1 MGKVRL
7 GRKVKFCGVFWA
19 VDNSTCQDTSA
30 EQEEALPSRIG
41 LVRCVAK

>member
-19 VDNSTCQDTSA
+19 LDNSTCQDTSV
-30 EQEEALPSRIG
+30 EPSGSRESS
-41 LVRCVAK
+41 AK